1 MTISDGV
8 QQERISDV
16 FFQPLLLSMAGFGL
30 LFLALLL
37 IGTRTE
43 LRVRRL
49 KMLELREQ
57 ML

>member
-1 MTISDGV
+1 
-8 QQERISDV
+8 
-16 FFQPLLLSMAGFGL
+16 MAGFCL

-43 LRVRRL
+43 LRAWRL